1 MKCANCSNDA
11 AWIYEPSEGQEIAYC
26 IQDVPGFLIPRMK
39 AGHLKK
45 VESFEALKKD
55 AIDALPK
62 VEPVIEEPIVE
73 EDTAPTTKKVV
84 KKTSAVEPDV
94 K

>member
-11 AWIYEPSEGQEIAYC
+11 AYIYQPDENSEIAYC
-26 IQDVPGFLIPRMK
+26 VKDVPNFLVPRLK

-45 VESFEALKKD
+45 VESFKDAVKD

-62 VEPVIEEPIVE
+62 VEEPVVE
-73 EDTAPTTKKVV
+73 EEKVPTTKKSV

-94 K
+94 E

>member
-1 MKCANCSNDA
+1 MKCANCSNPA
-11 AWIYEPSEGQEIAYC
+11 AYIYQPDVTSEIAYC
-26 IQDVPGFLIPRMK
+26 IKDIPNFLVPQLR

-45 VESFEALKKD
+45 VEDFDKNVQD

-62 VEPVIEEPIVE
+62 VEEPVVE
-73 EDTAPTTKKVV
+73 EEKAPTTKKSV

-94 K
+94 E

>member
-1 MKCANCSNDA
+1 MKCANCSNPA

-26 IQDVPGFLIPRMK
+26 IKDVPNFLVPRMK

-45 VESFEALKKD
+45 VESFEASKKD

-62 VEPVIEEPIVE
+62 VETVIEEPVVE
-73 EDTAPTTKKVV
+73 EEKAPTTKKST

-94 K
+94 E